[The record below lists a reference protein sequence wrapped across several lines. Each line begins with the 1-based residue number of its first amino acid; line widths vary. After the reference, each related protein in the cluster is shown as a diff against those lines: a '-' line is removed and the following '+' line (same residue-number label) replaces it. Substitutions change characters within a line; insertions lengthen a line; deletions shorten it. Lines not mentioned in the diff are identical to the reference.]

1 MKKLIGEPQRVVE
14 DLIDGLVRTND
25 RLRRIT
31 GHPVIVRADA
41 QEQAAA
47 GQVALIS
54 GGGSGHEP
62 AHAGYVSQGMLT
74 AAVLGEVFTSP
85 SVDAVL
91 AAIRFVTGPAGSL
104 LIVKNYTGDRL
115 NFGLAAAIARAEG
128 LNVEM
133 VLVDDDAALAG
144 GGRIGRRGLAGTVL
158 IHKLAGAAAE
168 AGESLA
174 GVRITAEKAIG
185 RVRTMGVGL
194 TACTVPGA
202 GKPNFSLGDEEMEL
216 GLGIHGEPGAAR
228 ESLQR
233 ADRIV
238 SRMLDTIL
246 HQADPNADPVV
257 LLVNGLGGTPA
268 MELAIV
274 AGFATAM
281 LQERG
286 YTVARVGTG
295 SYLTALEMAGC
306 SLTVLPMSPEE
317 LSLLDAPT
325 TAPAWL
331 PPFLPGRVTCVEP
344 ATGGESPMLAAAGAL
359 SPEATQLTLS
369 MVQTVIACLRD
380 NEDVLTQLDREVGD
394 GDLGISL
401 ARGATAVAAELAD
414 MQADTPSHILGR
426 ISGTVRRSIG
436 GTSGPL
442 SAALFLGM
450 SSELAKIESALSSS
464 DWARAFRTGVE
475 AVATIGGA
483 GRGDRTMMDALLPA
497 ADALVEEIDR
507 GAGSASAM
515 KAAAQAAFAGAE
527 GTRDIVAAL
536 GRSTYIGERAL
547 GHPDPGAWAVALVL
561 DAVAERLA
569 KDGQ

>member
-1 MKKLIGEPQRVVE
+1 
-14 DLIDGLVRTND
+14 
-25 RLRRIT
+25 
-31 GHPVIVRADA
+31 
-41 QEQAAA
+41 
-47 GQVALIS
+47 
-54 GGGSGHEP
+54 
-62 AHAGYVSQGMLT
+62 
-74 AAVLGEVFTSP
+74 
-85 SVDAVL
+85 
-91 AAIRFVTGPAGSL
+91 
-104 LIVKNYTGDRL
+104 
-115 NFGLAAAIARAEG
+115 
-128 LNVEM
+128 
-133 VLVDDDAALAG
+133 
-144 GGRIGRRGLAGTVL
+144 
-158 IHKLAGAAAE
+158 
-168 AGESLA
+168 
-174 GVRITAEKAIG
+174 
-185 RVRTMGVGL
+185 
-194 TACTVPGA
+194 
-202 GKPNFSLGDEEMEL
+202 
-216 GLGIHGEPGAAR
+216 
-228 ESLQR
+228 
-233 ADRIV
+233 
-238 SRMLDTIL
+238 
-246 HQADPNADPVV
+246 
-257 LLVNGLGGTPA
+257 
-268 MELAIV
+268 
-274 AGFATAM
+274 
-281 LQERG
+281 
-286 YTVARVGTG
+286 
-295 SYLTALEMAGC
+295 
-306 SLTVLPMSPEE
+306 
-317 LSLLDAPT
+317 
-325 TAPAWL
+325 
-331 PPFLPGRVTCVEP
+331 
-344 ATGGESPMLAAAGAL
+344 MLAAAGAL